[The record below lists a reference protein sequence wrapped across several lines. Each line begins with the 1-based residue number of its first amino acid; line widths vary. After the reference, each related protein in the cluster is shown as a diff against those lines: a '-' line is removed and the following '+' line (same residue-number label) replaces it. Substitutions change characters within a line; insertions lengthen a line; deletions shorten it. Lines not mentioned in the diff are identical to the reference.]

1 MIAAS
6 LSLSWRT
13 IGRGVVVV
21 YGISFL
27 FGMVFLVND
36 ITPQSDPTLYPLLA
50 LLTGAIGVA
59 VALRVMNTTRPLYL
73 AALGLGFWIVNVSGV
88 LLDVQSF
95 TDWLD
100 SGAFIATTVI
110 AGRLLLGAGLDQTSS
125 HLDGSAQVNGPL
137 RSHPAR

>member
-1 MIAAS
+1 MTAAF

-13 IGRGVVVV
+13 VGLGVAVV

>member
-1 MIAAS
+1 MIAAF

-13 IGRGVVVV
+13 VGLGVAVV

-36 ITPQSDPTLYPLLA
+36 ITPQSDPSLYPLLA

-59 VALRVMNTTRPLYL
+59 VALRVMKITRPLYL
-73 AALGLGFWIVNVSGV
+73 VALGLGFWIANVSSV

-100 SGAFIATTVI
+100 SGAFVATTVI
-110 AGRLLLGAGLDQTSS
+110 AGRLLLGKGLDPASFP
-125 HLDGSAQVNGPL
+125 LDGSAQVESSL
-137 RSHPAR
+137 HSHPAR